1 MTVWLQCISLLAGVN
16 IPAPATLHLTCF
28 KTVYTYMWHT
38 VWGVRKHEFVK
49 NLGAACT
56 AQFPAYVQL
65 ADVLLANECSN
76 VRGAADAIVLFPRG
90 QEQYCES
97 LQA

>member
-1 MTVWLQCISLLAGVN
+1 MLQDR
-16 IPAPATLHLTCF
+16 
-28 KTVYTYMWHT
+28 MWHT

-65 ADVLLANECSN
+65 ADVLLANECSD
-76 VRGAADAIVLFPRG
+76 VRGAADAIVLFL

-97 LQA
+97 FIVTMTSEMHLNAFQCIAQPNTALLDCLYCI